1 MMVDSKGQV
10 NASDVASS
18 GRSIKKNASV
28 GGHEN
33 SVHLYG
39 EGLDLSG
46 ASHKWML
53 KMVLNTDGNINTLT
67 GPGSG
72 HYDYVGG
79 IWFNSYTF
87 TFRW

>member
-53 KMVLNTDGNINTLT
+53 KNGIKYGWKYKYFTVLVVVTMTML
-67 GPGSG
+67 
-72 HYDYVGG
+72 V
-79 IWFNSYTF
+79 
-87 TFRW
+87 